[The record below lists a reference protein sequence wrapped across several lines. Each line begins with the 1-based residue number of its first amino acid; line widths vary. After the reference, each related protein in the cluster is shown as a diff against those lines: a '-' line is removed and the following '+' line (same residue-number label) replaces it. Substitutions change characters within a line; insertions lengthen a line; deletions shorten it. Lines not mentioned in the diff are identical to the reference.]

1 MAPFFDSSST
11 QRVSVQLVTYNANI
25 QVFVRFV
32 LNLDWESTGLGSWD
46 FEAQSYSVDLYPTR
60 FASTV
65 RLALEFLL
73 MVFLVLNVVSEIF
86 EIWQEAKVFRLKAY
100 FTDVF
105 NVIDW
110 MSFIFQLVSWSI
122 WLLYVTETQQFKME
136 STYRVLR
143 HPEAQARFF
152 CDITRGRVQIP
163 LPFAAIG
170 RYRALRANLFNDVWN
185 GNRVPH
191 FSAAQIARFPAAHG
205 TSHQDNRC
213 GIYGLDSFYD
223 AFCPRFLGV
232 RCRWSTYVW
241 SSISGHVAL

>member
-1 MAPFFDSSST
+1 MGSDPVFTEFSSLYDGKLFAADYYDRNERSNASTARVPFLFYPHQYNQITRAPKDDNLVVPSDRNKYKIYFDDRLSQEQAQRMMTALKDGSFFDSSST

-122 WLLYVTETQQFKME
+122 WLLYVTETQKFKME

-143 HPEAQARFF
+143 DPEAEA
-152 CDITRGRVQIP
+152 G
-163 LPFAAIG
+163 
-170 RYRALRANLFNDVWN
+170 
-185 GNRVPH
+185 
-191 FSAAQIARFPAAHG
+191 
-205 TSHQDNRC
+205 
-213 GIYGLDSFYD
+213 
-223 AFCPRFLGV
+223 
-232 RCRWSTYVW
+232 
-241 SSISGHVAL
+241 